1 MSSPAL
7 HPVVLCGGSGTRL
20 WPLSRVNYPKQL
32 LKLVDAQ
39 HSLLQS
45 TLLRAAALPGAQAP
59 LLVCNE
65 EHRFMLAEQCQDLQV
80 QPTIYLEP
88 CGRNT
93 APAIALAALH
103 LAEHPCNP
111 DPEALMLVLP
121 SDHVIQ
127 NQATFAQAVAAA
139 TQAAQQGWLVT
150 FGIEP
155 TAPETGYG
163 YIRAGQVGV
172 ELASAGLP
180 HQVQVAIHPVAQ
192 FVEKPDASNA
202 RLYLAEGGYYWN
214 SGMFV
219 FSARRYLEELDQ
231 HRPDILAAARQA
243 WQARTQDLDFCRPD
257 IQAFAAC
264 PSESI
269 DYAVMQHTTKAVVV
283 PSAMGWSDVGSWDA
297 LWAVL
302 PKDAAGNSVRGD
314 VFVAQGQNNLVH
326 AGSRQVTV
334 IGMSDTVVVET
345 SDAVLV
351 MPKAQAQNV
360 KLVIDHF
367 KQKRRTEHID
377 HLRVHRPW
385 GWYEATDRGDRF
397 QVKRL
402 MVKPGHQ
409 LSLQMHHHRAEHW
422 VVVSGTARVTL
433 GEQQVILSE
442 NQSTYIPLGQ
452 LHRLHNPGKVP
463 LHIVEVQ
470 SGSYLG
476 EDDIVRFDDAY
487 ARF

>member
-1 MSSPAL
+1 MTMPNL

-20 WPLSRVNYPKQL
+20 WPLSRASYPKQL
-32 LKLVDAQ
+32 LALVDER

-45 TLLRAAALPGAQAP
+45 TLLRAAALPGAQPP
-59 LLVCNE
+59 LLVCNT
-65 EHRFMLAEQCQDLQV
+65 EHRFLVAEQCQALQA

-103 LAEHPCNP
+103 LAEHPTQP
-111 DPEALMLVLP
+111 DPDALMLVLP

-127 NQATFAQAVAAA
+127 NQTAFAQAVASAA
-139 TQAAQQGWLVT
+139 QAARQGWLVT

-155 TAPETGYG
+155 SAPETGYG
-163 YIRAGQVGV
+163 YIRAGQGG
-172 ELASAGLP
+172 EPLALSA
-180 HQVQVAIHPVAQ
+180 HQPIHPVAQ
-192 FVEKPDASNA
+192 FVEKPDAA
-202 RLYLAEGGYYWN
+202 TAQRYLAEGGYYWN

-219 FSARRYLEELDQ
+219 FSARRYLEELGQ

-243 WQARTQDLDFCRPD
+243 WKARTQDLDFCRPEP
-257 IQAFAAC
+257 QAFAAC

-269 DYAVMQHTTKAVVV
+269 DYAVMQSTRRAAVV
-283 PSAMGWSDVGSWDA
+283 PAALGWSDVGSWDA

-314 VFVAQGQNNLVH
+314 AFVAQGHNNLVH
-326 AGSRQVTV
+326 ASGRQVTV
-334 IGMSDTVVVET
+334 IGMNDTVVVET
-345 SDAVLV
+345 PDAVLV
-351 MPKAQAQNV
+351 VPKAQAQNV
-360 KLVIDHF
+360 KLAVDHF
-367 KQKRRTEHID
+367 RQQGRTEHID
-377 HLRVHRPW
+377 PVRVHRPW
-385 GWYEATDRGDRF
+385 GWYEATDHGERF

-422 VVVSGTARVTL
+422 VVVSGTARVTV
-433 GEQQVILSE
+433 GEQQVLLSE

-452 LHRLHNPGKVP
+452 MHRLHNPGKVP

-476 EDDIVRFDDAY
+476 EDDIVRFEDAY
-487 ARF
+487 ARPTP